1 MSLWEETGR
10 RHGLK
15 ATSGFLL
22 GGETPGIADVVTA
35 ILWATMTDRFH
46 EVEVI
51 LGETAPMTAALTRRV
66 ADLPPLAKLAAKAQQ
81 DYGNAYCGGQIE
93 ASLRRVLGA

>member
-1 MSLWEETGR
+1 
-10 RHGLK
+10 
-15 ATSGFLL
+15 
-22 GGETPGIADVVTA
+22 
-35 ILWATMTDRFH
+35 MTDRFH
-46 EVEVI
+46 KVEMI
-51 LGETAPMTAALTRRV
+51 FGATAPITAALTRRV